1 MTEIRQD
8 KAISST
14 LNVNLLDNTDHLYC
28 LESKKYKIYATST
41 TASPMVK
48 VKPWTDLD
56 VPADLRNVKSALIE
70 NLIIDGQNL
79 SGIVGI
85 CLQNVYNCWIRNLT
99 IKNCDVGIKL
109 QLTYGAWSEFNRIE
123 HIRMENVNTGILFTT
138 SGPNPDNPDDFPGNS
153 AGFTHIDDVGIKL
166 NNTSTAVGV
175 QIGDD
180 INQNRT
186 IDPYSAFIRANVW
199 LQSAG
204 GKGLQIKNGTLQYG
218 LINLSVQGPSNGS
231 GIGIDIQSAAAITAN
246 NQQFKLSDGTFMP
259 GIYLACGGVGQA
271 VNNAGGIDISDIKPR
286 TY

>member
-1 MTEIRQD
+1 MF
-8 KAISST
+8 
-14 LNVNLLDNTDHLYC
+14 
-28 LESKKYKIYATST
+28 T
-41 TASPMVK
+41 TAGS
-48 VKPWTDLD
+48 
-56 VPADLRNVKSALIE
+56 E
-70 NLIIDGQNL
+70 
-79 SGIVGI
+79 
-85 CLQNVYNCWIRNLT
+85 NLT